1 MSILDTTTYLNS
13 HLGRHMQAVSRVV
26 VVAIGTDALGYLEML
41 SISVG
46 DSEAEDFGGQF
57 LATL

>member
-1 MSILDTTTYLNS
+1 
-13 HLGRHMQAVSRVV
+13 MQAVSRVV